1 MTYYPPVSPI
11 SVGLA
16 GKCPRCGQGA
26 LFGSFIG
33 LKDKCDVCG
42 LDYSKADAGDGP
54 AVFIMFVVGFIA
66 VAVAFVAQFVFF
78 ASILISFLISAFVA
92 IALSLLLLRPFKGIL
107 VALQYKNKAE
117 EGRLEE

>member
-33 LKDKCDVCG
+33 LNDKCDVCG

-107 VALQYKNKAE
+107 VALQYKHKAE